1 MVTQNLND
9 VDLSQIISAEL
20 ILKLTKPRKMSEEEY
35 QRLYGAYLKPISDID
50 NISFKDKNGNQ
61 IKGKDVLK
69 TKNVNIETTETG
81 ELVEPQLNQEMIRFL
96 NELKE

>member
-1 MVTQNLND
+1 
-9 VDLSQIISAEL
+9 
-20 ILKLTKPRKMSEEEY
+20 MSEEEY

-96 NELKE
+96 NELKK

>member
-1 MVTQNLND
+1 MGIAAV
-9 VDLSQIISAEL
+9 
-20 ILKLTKPRKMSEEEY
+20 
-35 QRLYGAYLKPISDID
+35 
-50 NISFKDKNGNQ
+50 SFKDKNGNQ